1 MWAAWADNAATFTL
15 HGADQMT
22 GVPNSSCYHTDA
34 TGRRPPS
41 GVTSGGQCVMNCS
54 NWDEPYAFH
63 PGGINVVFGDGST
76 RFLADDLAPLT
87 MIAITTRSGGEAANP
102 P

>member
-1 MWAAWADNAATFTL
+1 
-15 HGADQMT
+15 
-22 GVPNSSCYHTDA
+22 
-34 TGRRPPS
+34 
-41 GVTSGGQCVMNCS
+41 MNCS